1 MRSRIPW
8 WPVLVCLLL
17 LAPLPPPTA
26 EAAPL
31 YPCKPVAQPP
41 GGCDAACQQEIGSAL
56 LQLHAGLQGDEQ
68 RRPWHNESALGLCRF
83 HCHSVPPYCG
93 WPGVQCCHTSNDSR
107 AHDSSSGC
115 RSTHVEHELCPAG
128 TPPGAVLKLDLTM
141 QKLGGSLTDR
151 VVDALKTLTGW
162 GLHAIDFS
170 RCAGSKA
177 AGSSRLAGAAAR
189 EQAHSFGRC
198 AMPTT
203 ATQAPLWWSL
213 GAAACL
219 PAPPNQRRA
228 LFESSV
234 PVLMLH
240 VCSNH
245 LAGTI
250 PERLSELGPN
260 FTTINLN
267 FNSECAGCSSDR
279 P

>member
-1 MRSRIPW
+1 MRSLTPW
-8 WPVLVCLLL
+8 WPLLVCLL
-17 LAPLPPPTA
+17 ALPPPTA
-26 EAAPL
+26 KAAL

-41 GGCDAACQQEIGSAL
+41 GGCDAGCQQEIGSAL

-83 HCHSVPPYCG
+83 HCHAVPPYCG
-93 WPGVQCCHTSNDSR
+93 WPGVQCCHTSNNSR

-115 RSTHVEHELCPAG
+115 RSTHVEHEMCAGG

-141 QKLGGSLTDR
+141 QKLGGSLTDA

-170 RCAGSKA
+170 RCAGSTA
-177 AGSSRLAGAAAR
+177 AASSRLGSGSKGAA
-189 EQAHSFGRC
+189 C
-198 AMPTT
+198 AL
-203 ATQAPLWWSL
+203 LWRVCHANNSKSSTSVVVSWISRL
-213 GAAACL
+213 IAST
-219 PAPPNQRRA
+219 PPNQHSA
-228 LFESSV
+228 LFDSSV
-234 PVLMLH
+234 PILMLH

-267 FNSECAGCSSDR
+267 FNSECADHPFDR